1 LICANPAADA
11 TVKSNPIPAKRIV
24 MSTCLILCPQKR
36 PVRRSF
42 PHRIVYCRRR
52 CQLQQTRPSFTF
64 QA

>member
-1 LICANPAADA
+1 LICASPAADA

-42 PHRIVYCRRR
+42 P
-52 CQLQQTRPSFTF
+52 TG
-64 QA
+64 